1 MDDDDDIDEEY
12 EGLLL
17 AQIEEKDLA
26 NKSSTRGHRGSVI
39 GLRIVNRD
47 PIEAHER
54 LYHDYFANPPKYG
67 ARLFQRRFR
76 MKQALFMRIHDVVVA
91 HDTYFVQRRNVVGR
105 LGLSSLQKVTAAF
118 RMLAYGVPAD
128 YVDEYVQIR
137 ESTAIE
143 SLKRFVTAVVE
154 VFGDEYLRSP
164 NSDDL
169 ARLLTISEQR
179 GFPGMLGNIDLKKK
193 KNANL
198 GDRESEGGGRRRRRE
213 REGGGRREETG
224 RGREGGGRR
233 EEAETGE
240 GGRREETGRG
250 RGRTEEAE
258 TGRRREG
265 GGRRRRRRR
274 PGEGKEAD
282 EAEEEA
288 RVFLLSSA
296 S

>member
-1 MDDDDDIDEEY
+1 MARRSLASRYLVDMFMDDDDDIDEEY

-39 GLRIVNRD
+39 GHHIVNRD
-47 PIEAHER
+47 PIEGHER

-67 ARLFQRRFR
+67 ARLFQKRFR

-128 YVDEYVQIR
+128 YVDEYVQIG

-143 SLKRFVTAVVE
+143 SLKRFVTTVVE

-169 ARLLTISEQR
+169 ARLLTIGEQR
-179 GFPGMLGNIDLKKK
+179 GFPGMLGNIDCMHWTW
-193 KNANL
+193 KNCPTAWH
-198 GDRESEGGGRRRRRE
+198 GMF
-213 REGGGRREETG
+213 TG
-224 RGREGGGRR
+224 HIHKPTIIL
-233 EEAETGE
+233 EA
-240 GGRREETGRG
+240 
-250 RGRTEEAE
+250 
-258 TGRRREG
+258 
-265 GGRRRRRRR
+265 
-274 PGEGKEAD
+274 
-282 EAEEEA
+282 
-288 RVFLLSSA
+288 VA
-296 S
+296 SYDL